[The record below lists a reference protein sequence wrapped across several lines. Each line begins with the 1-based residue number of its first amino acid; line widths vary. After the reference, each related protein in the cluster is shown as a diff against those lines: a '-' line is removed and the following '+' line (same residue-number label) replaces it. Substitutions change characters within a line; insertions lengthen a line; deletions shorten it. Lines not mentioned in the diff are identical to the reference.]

1 MPSTTKKG
9 GKRTSGLNP
18 SPEYLKLL
26 TQFPP
31 RPIASKADLTATQ
44 AVIDA
49 LLDQGELRPE
59 EQAYLNVLGA
69 LVYDYEQQHVPIPD
83 ISGVELLKV
92 LIADFDL
99 RQKDL
104 VPIFKTESI
113 VSDVLNG
120 KRKLTVQHIKEL
132 AQFFH
137 ISPAVFF

>member
-1 MPSTTKKG
+1 MTK
-9 GKRTSGLNP
+9 NV
-18 SPEYLKLL
+18 

-31 RPIASKADLTATQ
+31 RPITSEADLSETQ

-49 LLDQGELRPE
+49 LLDQGELKPE

-69 LVYDYEQQHVPIPD
+69 LVYDYERQHVPIPD

-92 LIADFDL
+92 LIAEFDL

-104 VPIFKTESI
+104 VPTFKTELI
-113 VSDVLNG
+113 ISDILNG

>member
-1 MPSTTKKG
+1 MTK
-9 GKRTSGLNP
+9 NV
-18 SPEYLKLL
+18 

-31 RPIASKADLTATQ
+31 RPITSEADLSATQ

-49 LLDQGELRPE
+49 LLDQGELKPE

-69 LVYDYEQQHVPIPD
+69 LVYDYERQHVPIPD

-92 LIADFDL
+92 LIAEFDL

-104 VPIFKTESI
+104 VPIFKTELI
-113 VSDVLNG
+113 ISDILNG

>member
-1 MPSTTKKG
+1 MTK
-9 GKRTSGLNP
+9 NV
-18 SPEYLKLL
+18 
-26 TQFPP
+26 TQFSP
-31 RPIASKADLTATQ
+31 RPITSEADLAATQ

-49 LLDQGELRPE
+49 LLDQGELKPE